1 MAPSPTR
8 LAGDPPKDRRFGQDV
23 VVLVFVRFGAV
34 AAGFLTSV
42 LAARVLGATDLGAAG
57 VALTVGSIAALIAN
71 GGLNIASTYYIGRRP
86 LERQAITHRS
96 ITMGAAAA
104 VLAAVLTL
112 IAGSVLSARLFGV
125 EDGPLV
131 VATAVMA
138 AGVVGYEIGGAIVL
152 GLDRRMSYVVIQ
164 VLEGIGSFVATAII
178 LLLVSATAAGMVL
191 AAGIAYLAS
200 AVFAVVAAQRMVGG
214 RILAFDLAYARE
226 ALALG
231 LRGQIGN
238 VLQFLNLRLDLILVP
253 LFLDLHSA
261 GIYLVAVRM
270 SEVVT
275 QIASSAAALL
285 FPAVSRSDPTL
296 TELTERTMRATL
308 LVVVALGLVIALLAV
323 PLLGIFFGQE
333 FTAGSSAL
341 RITMIAMVPLTIS
354 RLLSG
359 DMKGRGRAG
368 LVSISAAAA
377 LGMTVVGDLVLIPA
391 FGIEGA
397 AVASCIAYSTGAL
410 TLLVAFQRVTGASL
424 REFVPTPRDARAL
437 ISMGLAFGVRLRPG
451 R

>member
-1 MAPSPTR
+1 M
-8 LAGDPPKDRRFGQDV
+8 
-23 VVLVFVRFGAV
+23 LVFVRFGAV

-71 GGLNIASTYYIGRRP
+71 GGLNIASTYFIGRRP

-104 VLAAVLTL
+104 ILAAVLTL
-112 IAGSVLSARLFGV
+112 VVGGALSARLFGV
-125 EDGPLV
+125 DDGPLV

-152 GLDRRMSYVVIQ
+152 GLDRRMAYVVIQ
-164 VLEGIGSFVATAII
+164 VLEGIGSFIATAVI

-308 LVVVALGLVIALLAV
+308 LVVVALGAAIALLAV

-333 FTAGSSAL
+333 FTAGASAL
-341 RITMIAMVPLTIS
+341 RITMIAMIPLTIS

-377 LGMTVVGDLVLIPA
+377 LAMTVVGDLILIPA

-397 AVASCIAYSTGAL
+397 AVASCIAYSTGAV

-424 REFVPTPRDARAL
+424 RAFVPTPRDARAL
-437 ISMGLAFGVRLRPG
+437 ISMGLVLGARLRPG